1 MFYRSADCCFPS
13 PPASLRFRKL
23 TSQTSPI
30 EPAFR
35 QKTKRER
42 VPSSACNGRLRRQGN
57 AASLRR
63 CPELNPEKERL
74 MRRLRLIALNIF
86 VTVLLV
92 FVVDQLLGLFGFPA
106 DTPFQSAHGKNR
118 WDFRTNIEYQH
129 EFMTNDFGLRYGE
142 LPREKPAGEARFLLV
157 GDSFTEGQ
165 GVEAEETFGAF
176 LEEHYRGEFDKKIRF
191 INAGLSGQGPAKY
204 WRVFHEVGLTLDL
217 DGVLICMYGNDVTD
231 TPASL
236 TREDLYRR
244 YPERQGLDGV
254 LHRLVPRLHALGSK
268 AVRKVNKKLRK
279 RRGFRDVVSARAR
292 EVGISEEAIQRWN
305 EALPADLVAATNR
318 NAFNGTLLSHGLLGP
333 DIWVRALDLDGPGA
347 DRQYQAV
354 ELVLDEILQVARE
367 RGIAVGLV
375 YIPGPMQYD
384 PSRHESW
391 NPMLIG
397 GVQFREAWLHRDA
410 GVQKRLASWATAK
423 KVPFLDLTATFRAE
437 IKQGRALNFR
447 LDGHWNPEGHQVA
460 GRAIA
465 AWLDRGEVFRE
476 LEKPGADG

>member
-1 MFYRSADCCFPS
+1 M
-13 PPASLRFRKL
+13 
-23 TSQTSPI
+23 
-30 EPAFR
+30 
-35 QKTKRER
+35 
-42 VPSSACNGRLRRQGN
+42 
-57 AASLRR
+57 
-63 CPELNPEKERL
+63 
-74 MRRLRLIALNIF
+74 
-86 VTVLLV
+86 
-92 FVVDQLLGLFGFPA
+92 
-106 DTPFQSAHGKNR
+106 
-118 WDFRTNIEYQH
+118 
-129 EFMTNDFGLRYGE
+129 
-142 LPREKPAGEARFLLV
+142 
-157 GDSFTEGQ
+157 
-165 GVEAEETFGAF
+165 
-176 LEEHYRGEFDKKIRF
+176 EEHYRGEFDKKIRF

-397 GVQFREAWLHRDA
+397 GVQFREEWLHRDA